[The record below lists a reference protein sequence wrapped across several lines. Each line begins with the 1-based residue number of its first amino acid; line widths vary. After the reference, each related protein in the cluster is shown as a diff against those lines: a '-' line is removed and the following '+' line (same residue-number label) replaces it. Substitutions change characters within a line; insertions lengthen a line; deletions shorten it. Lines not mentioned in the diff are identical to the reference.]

1 MANLKLKQYQTE
13 ANKAQVAAAEPYV
26 ITQMLMAGVIDSL
39 SLAKGAIE
47 RRDFELK
54 GKSVSKAS
62 NIIDALRT
70 SLDFEAGGEVSEN
83 LFSLYQ
89 YMLERLADAS
99 IEKDTT
105 ALEEVIS
112 LFRPIK
118 EAWDSIP
125 MEARQEAEIQRKHS
139 VANAV

>member
-105 ALEEVIS
+105 ALDEVIS

-125 MEARQEAEIQRKHS
+125 MEARQEAETQRKHS

>member
-13 ANKAQVAAAEPYV
+13 ATKAQVAAAEPYV

-47 RRDFELK
+47 RSDFELK
-54 GKSVSKAS
+54 GKCISKAS
-62 NIIDALRT
+62 SIIDALRT

-83 LFSLYQ
+83 LFSLYD
-89 YMLERLADAS
+89 YMLNKLADAS
-99 IEKDTT
+99 VEKETT
-105 ALEEVIS
+105 AIEEVIS

-125 MEARQEAEIQRKHS
+125 MEARKEAEIQRKQA

>member
-1 MANLKLKQYQTE
+1 MANLKLKQYQSE
-13 ANKAQVAAAEPYV
+13 ATKAQVAGADPYI

-47 RRDFELK
+47 RQDYELK
-54 GKSVSKAS
+54 GRSISKAT

-70 SLDFEAGGEVSEN
+70 SLDFDAGGEVSQN
-83 LFSLYQ
+83 LFSLYE

-99 IEKDTT
+99 VEKGVT
-105 ALEEVIS
+105 AIEEVVN
-112 LFRPIK
+112 LFKPIK

-125 MEARQEAEIQRKHS
+125 VEARQEAESQRSKNLAS
-139 VANAV
+139 AV